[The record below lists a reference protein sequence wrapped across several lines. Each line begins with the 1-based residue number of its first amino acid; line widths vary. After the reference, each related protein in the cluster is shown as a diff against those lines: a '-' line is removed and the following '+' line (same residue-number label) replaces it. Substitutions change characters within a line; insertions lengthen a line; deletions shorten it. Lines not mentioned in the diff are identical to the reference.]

1 MKENENKERDEI
13 TLVISQNK
21 KKRKRHLMFLLLLL
35 FGTGIMLT
43 TSTYAWFTSNE
54 TVAVNTITVNIAA
67 QNGIQVSVDGT
78 NWKSIIQT
86 TDIKTASA
94 TYTGAKNQLPESL
107 EPVSSALTVGDNGL
121 MEMFYGQVA
130 ANATGDWY
138 LKAEKSTESN
148 GTTGKFIAFDLF
160 IKSDTSTDLYMTPN
174 SKVTP
179 SDVND
184 TGIKNA
190 SRVAFVMLG
199 NTTLDDEVADI
210 QALGTTGASGSTVY
224 LWEPNYD
231 VHTTNAISHARDTYG
246 LTITAGPDAP
256 RVDYDGILA
265 PIATDTVK
273 VGEANATKHNALF
286 KAVTSTYKTKAG
298 NANTTQIF
306 GLTAGVT
313 KVRIYMWVEGQDVD
327 CENTASGGNIN
338 YDLQFTTTAPTP

>member
-1 MKENENKERDEI
+1 MRENETIKQDEV
-13 TLVISQNK
+13 TLLIEKNK

-43 TSTYAWFTSNE
+43 TSTYAWFTSNQ

-86 TDIKTASA
+86 TDIKTAST
-94 TYTGAKNQLPESL
+94 TYTGAKNQLPSSL
-107 EPVSSALTVGDNGL
+107 EPVSSALTVGADGL

-160 IKSDTSTDLYMTPN
+160 IKSDTTTNLYMTPN

-199 NTTLDDEVADI
+199 NTTLDDTVTNI
-210 QALGTTGASGSTVY
+210 QALGTTDAAGSTVY

-231 VHTTNAISHARDTYG
+231 VHTANAISHARDTYG
-246 LTITAGPDAP
+246 LTIQAGPGAS
-256 RVDYDGILA
+256 RVNYDGILA
-265 PIATDTVK
+265 AIDPDTVK
-273 VGEANATKHNALF
+273 VGEANVEKHSAKF
-286 KAVTSTYKTKAG
+286 KAVTSNYTTTAANADYTK
-298 NANTTQIF
+298 IF

-338 YDLQFTTTAPTP
+338 YDLQFTTTLPTP

>member
-1 MKENENKERDEI
+1 MKENENKDRDEI
-13 TLVISQNK
+13 TLVIAKNK

-43 TSTYAWFTSNE
+43 TSTYAWFTSNQ

-86 TDIKTASA
+86 TDIKTAST
-94 TYTGAKNQLPESL
+94 TYTGAKNQLPSSL
-107 EPVSSALTVGDNGL
+107 EPVSSALTVGADGL
-121 MEMFYGQVA
+121 MEMFYGEVA

-138 LKAEKSTESN
+138 LKAQKSTETN
-148 GTTGKFIAFDLF
+148 GTEGKFIAFDLF
-160 IKSDTSTDLYMTPN
+160 IKSDTTTNLYMTP
-174 SKVTP
+174 SSAVTA
-179 SDVND
+179 DAND

-199 NTTLDDEVADI
+199 NTTLDDTVDKI
-210 QALGTTGASGSTVY
+210 QALGTTDATGSNVY

-246 LTITAGPDAP
+246 LTIQAGPGAP
-256 RVDYDGILA
+256 RVNYDGILA
-265 PIATDTVK
+265 AIDPDTVK
-273 VGEANATKHNALF
+273 VGEANATQHSAKF
-286 KAVTSTYKTKAG
+286 KAVTSTYTTTAA
-298 NANTTQIF
+298 NADYTQIF

-338 YDLQFTTTAPTP
+338 YDLQFTTTLPTP

>member
-1 MKENENKERDEI
+1 MKEKEKR
-13 TLVISQNK
+13 NK
-21 KKRKRHLMFLLLLL
+21 KKRRLLLLL
-35 FGTGIMLT
+35 LLLCVTGSLLGV
-43 TSTYAWFTSNE
+43 SSYAWFTANE
-54 TVAVNTITVNIAA
+54 TVTINKITVNVAA
-67 QNGIQVSVDGT
+67 KNGIQISTDGT

-86 TDIKTASA
+86 TDIKTAST
-94 TYTGAKNQLPESL
+94 TYTGAKNQLPSSL
-107 EPVSSALTVGDNGL
+107 EPVSSALTVGADGL

-148 GTTGKFIAFDLF
+148 GTDGKFIAFDLF
-160 IKSDTSTDLYMTPN
+160 IKSDTSTNLYMTPS

-179 SDVND
+179 SDAND

-199 NTTLDDEVADI
+199 NTTLDDTVTNI
-210 QALGTTGASGSTVY
+210 QAIGKTGAGSSPVY

-231 VHTTNAISHARDTYG
+231 VHTANAISHARDTYG
-246 LTITAGPDAP
+246 LPITAGPDAA

-265 PIATDTVK
+265 PINPDIVK
-273 VGEANATKHNALF
+273 VGEANATEHSALF
-286 KAVTSTYKTKAG
+286 KAVTSTYKTKAA
-298 NANTTQIF
+298 NADYTQIF

-338 YDLQFTTTAPTP
+338 YDLQFTTTLPTP

>member
-1 MKENENKERDEI
+1 MKENENKDRDEI
-13 TLVISQNK
+13 TLVIAKNK

-43 TSTYAWFTSNE
+43 TSTYAWFTSNQ

-67 QNGIQVSVDGT
+67 QNGIQVSADGT
-78 NWKSIIQT
+78 NWKSIVQT
-86 TDIKTASA
+86 TDITTAIN
-94 TYTGAKNQLPESL
+94 TYAGAVNQLPTSL
-107 EPVSSALTVGDNGL
+107 EPVSSALTVTDSGL

-138 LKAEKSTESN
+138 LSATKSTETN
-148 GTTGKFIAFDLF
+148 GAEGKFIAFDLF
-160 IKSDTSTDLYMTPN
+160 VKSDTTTDLYMTAN

-190 SRVAFVMLG
+190 SRVAFVVLG
-199 NTTLDDEVADI
+199 HTTIDDTVTNI
-210 QALGTTGASGSTVY
+210 QALGKTGAGSSPVY

-231 VHTTNAISHARDTYG
+231 VHTPNAISHARDTYG
-246 LTITAGPDAP
+246 LPITAGPNAP

-265 PIATDTVK
+265 AIDPDTVK
-273 VGEANATKHNALF
+273 VGEANATKHSAKF
-286 KAVTSTYKTKAG
+286 KAVTSNYKTTAA
-298 NANTTQIF
+298 NADYTQIF

-327 CENTASGGNIN
+327 CENSASGGNIN
-338 YDLQFTTTAPTP
+338 YDLQFSTTTA

>member
-1 MKENENKERDEI
+1 MKENENKDRDEI
-13 TLVISQNK
+13 TLVIAKNK

-43 TSTYAWFTSNE
+43 TSTYAWFTSNQ

-67 QNGIQVSVDGT
+67 RNGIQVSVDGT

-86 TDIKTASA
+86 TDIKTAST
-94 TYTGAKNQLPESL
+94 TYTGAKNQLPSSL
-107 EPVSSALTVGDNGL
+107 EPVSSALTVGADGL
-121 MEMFYGQVA
+121 MEMFYGEVA

-138 LKAEKSTESN
+138 LKAQKSTETN
-148 GTTGKFIAFDLF
+148 GTEGKFIAFDLF
-160 IKSDTSTDLYMTPN
+160 IKSDTTTNLYMTP
-174 SKVTP
+174 SSAVTA
-179 SDVND
+179 DAND

-199 NTTLDDEVADI
+199 NTTLDDTVDKI
-210 QALGTTGASGSTVY
+210 QALGTTDATGSNVY

-246 LTITAGPDAP
+246 LTIQAGPGAP
-256 RVDYDGILA
+256 RVNYDGILA
-265 PIATDTVK
+265 AIDPDTVK
-273 VGEANATKHNALF
+273 VGEANATQHSAKF
-286 KAVTSTYKTKAG
+286 KAVTSTYTTTAA
-298 NANTTQIF
+298 NADYTQIF

-338 YDLQFTTTAPTP
+338 YDLQFTTTLPTP

>member
-1 MKENENKERDEI
+1 MKENENKDRDEI
-13 TLVISQNK
+13 TLVIAKNK

-43 TSTYAWFTSNE
+43 TSTYAWFTSNQ

-67 QNGIQVSVDGT
+67 KNGIQVSVDGT

-86 TDIKTASA
+86 TDIKTAST
-94 TYTGAKNQLPESL
+94 TYTGAKNQLPSSL
-107 EPVSSALTVGDNGL
+107 EPVSSALTVGDDGL
-121 MEMFYGQVA
+121 MEMFYGEVA

-138 LKAEKSTESN
+138 LKAQKSTETN
-148 GTTGKFIAFDLF
+148 GTEGKFIAFDLF
-160 IKSDTSTDLYMTPN
+160 IKSDTSTNLYMTP
-174 SKVTP
+174 SSAVTA
-179 SDVND
+179 DAND

-199 NTTLDDEVADI
+199 NTTLDDTVDKI
-210 QALGTTGASGSTVY
+210 QALGTTNAAGSNVY

-246 LTITAGPDAP
+246 LPITAGPGAP
-256 RVDYDGILA
+256 RVNYDGILA
-265 PIATDTVK
+265 AIDPDTVK
-273 VGEANATKHNALF
+273 VGEANATKHSAKF
-286 KAVTSTYKTKAG
+286 KAVTSTYTTTAA
-298 NANTTQIF
+298 NADYTQIF

-338 YDLQFTTTAPTP
+338 YDLQFTTTLPTP

>member
-1 MKENENKERDEI
+1 MRENETIKQDEV
-13 TLVISQNK
+13 TLLIEKNK

-43 TSTYAWFTSNE
+43 TSTYAWFTSNQ

-86 TDIKTASA
+86 TDIKTAST
-94 TYTGAKNQLPESL
+94 TYTGAKNQLPSSL
-107 EPVSSALTVGDNGL
+107 EPVSSALTVGADGL

-148 GTTGKFIAFDLF
+148 GTDGKFIAFDLF
-160 IKSDTSTDLYMTPN
+160 IKSDTSTNLYMTPN

-199 NTTLDDEVADI
+199 NTTIDDEVADI
-210 QALGTTGASGSTVY
+210 QALGTTDAAGSTVY

-231 VHTTNAISHARDTYG
+231 VHTPNAISHARDTYG
-246 LTITAGPDAP
+246 LTITAGPDAA
-256 RVDYDGILA
+256 RVNYDGILA
-265 PIATDTVK
+265 PIDPDTVK
-273 VGEANATKHNALF
+273 VGEANVDKHSAKF
-286 KAVTSTYKTKAG
+286 KAVTSTYQTKAA
-298 NANTTQIF
+298 NANNTQIF

-327 CENTASGGNIN
+327 CENSASGGNIN
-338 YDLQFTTTAPTP
+338 YDLQFTTNAQTP

>member
-1 MKENENKERDEI
+1 MKENENKDRDEI
-13 TLVISQNK
+13 TLVIAKNK

-43 TSTYAWFTSNE
+43 TSTYAWFTSNQ

-86 TDIKTASA
+86 TDINSASV
-94 TYTGAKNQLPESL
+94 TYTGAKNQLPTSL
-107 EPVSSALTVGDNGL
+107 EPVSSALTVTDGGL

-148 GTTGKFIAFDLF
+148 GATGKFIAFDLF
-160 IKSDTSTDLYMTPN
+160 IKSDTTTNLYMTPN
-174 SKVTP
+174 SKVTA
-179 SDVND
+179 SDLND

-199 NTTLDDEVADI
+199 NTTLDDEVANI
-210 QALGTTGASGSTVY
+210 QALGTTSAAGSTVY

-231 VHTTNAISHARDTYG
+231 VHTPNAISHARDTYG
-246 LTITAGPDAP
+246 LPITEGPNAD

-265 PIATDTVK
+265 PIAADTVK
-273 VGEANATKHNALF
+273 VGEANVDKHNALF
-286 KAVTSTYKTKAG
+286 KAVASTYQTKAA
-298 NANTTQIF
+298 NADYTQIF

-338 YDLQFTTTAPTP
+338 YDLQFTTTLPTP